1 MHVKL
6 ARMLSLGVAFG
17 IWSCS
22 AEDTTSGDGV
32 GGSDGSESGIGGSE
46 RGIGGSES
54 GLGGLGIGGAP
65 GSGGAG
71 IGGSGDGGYVGLGGS
86 GDGGYVGTG
95 GAGTGGIE
103 ASSGGAG
110 TDATGGSG
118 TGGEEPASGGSGTGG
133 EELGSGG
140 SGTGGEE
147 PGIGGSGTGG
157 ATSSTGCGQA
167 PPATAPGSVD
177 VSGVARTFIVDV
189 PAGYDPDTPTPVLF
203 GFHGM
208 GNTGEAYRSQYQ
220 GNLLSTFGD
229 EFIVVHP
236 DALPNEDGT
245 TVWDMQGGVD
255 VDFFDAM
262 VALLTA
268 TYCIDED
275 RLFATGHSAGG
286 FFTNTLGCQRGDV
299 LRGIGPQAGGG
310 PMLFG
315 GATCVGQVAAWI
327 SHGLSD
333 TTVDISSGEGS
344 RDHWAEANHC
354 DTSQTTTPSPN
365 YPCVEYVGCDAG
377 YAVRWC
383 PHEGGHEIATFPPEG
398 LYDFFSML

>member
-1 MHVKL
+1 MHEKL
-6 ARMLSLGVAFG
+6 ARMLVLGVAFG

-46 RGIGGSES
+46 SGIGGSES

-71 IGGSGDGGYVGLGGS
+71 IGGSGDGGYVGSGGS

-95 GAGTGGIE
+95 GAGTGGTE

-118 TGGEEPASGGSGTGG
+118 TGGEEP
-133 EELGSGG
+133 GSGG

-147 PGIGGSGTGG
+147 PGSGGSGTGGEEPGSGGSGTGG
-157 ATSSTGCGQA
+157 ATSSTGCGEA
-167 PPATAPGSVD
+167 PPATAPGSVG

-236 DALPNEDGT
+236 DALANEDGT

-275 RLFATGHSAGG
+275 RIFATGHSAGG

-333 TTVDISSGEGS
+333 TTVDISNGEGS
-344 RDHWAEANHC
+344 RDYWAEANHC
-354 DTSQTTTPSPN
+354 DTSQTTTPSPD
-365 YPCVEYVGCDAG
+365 YPCVEYVGCDVG

-398 LYDFFSML
+398 LYDFFSVL